1 LVLVLLGFAVAAAV
15 GGAAAA
21 YNLAPAEGNA
31 ALGRATHSLEFEEP
45 EPQGLAIDIAAA
57 DGWFDTVDF
66 IGRRYFTVPG
76 LFDPIELRSQDP
88 LGSLS
93 APMLTLVEGRY
104 PSADDEMAVTD
115 GTSETLGVT
124 LDASVELGGTRWVVV
139 GVVENP
145 SNLNDE
151 FALISPGITTGL
163 ESATML
169 VGGGQDRAESFRPP
183 SGANAVV
190 AGRPENEGLVAA
202 IGVLMAASVVLL
214 MVSLIAAAG
223 FVVVAQRRLRQLG
236 MFAAIGASVRH
247 LRLAM
252 VANGT
257 LIGAVA
263 AAVGAGVGL
272 IGWLLVVPALEP
284 VVGHRIERFNVPWW
298 LVVAA
303 VILAVTTAT
312 AAAWWPARTIA
323 RVTIVSALSGRP
335 PRPRPVRRSTT
346 LAAPFLVV
354 GLTCLALA
362 GDPLEGWGNVAL
374 LLAGT
379 VAFVLGV
386 LLVSPVAIRAG
397 SLLGRRLSVAGR
409 IAMRDLVRYQ
419 ARSGAALA
427 AIALSVGIA
436 AAVIVAASAALYSS
450 SAEGNLS
457 DAQLLVRIGEI
468 PPGGDIR
475 PIPDRSSAEVEQL
488 DSSVDEIADSLDR
501 ATVVPIDVALAPDF
515 EGFGGLPTVVLTE
528 EVEPGLNRILT
539 HLYVA
544 NPEILEHY
552 EVDLDRIGP
561 DSEVLTVEIGE
572 LFFEPMSPE
581 LVDNPVHLAPGYTS
595 LPDSFITPT
604 ALRMRG
610 WGSAR
615 AAWLVEAATPITDDQ
630 FTESREAAAAAGMT
644 VERRNDQADL
654 AALRMGATAA
664 GMLLALG
671 ILATTV
677 GLIRS
682 ESAGDLRILTATGA
696 GSSIRRRLTGAT
708 AGGLAAMGALL
719 GVAGAYLAFV
729 TFHLEDLG
737 ALSPVPVAHV
747 ALLVLGVPAL
757 AAGAGWVLA
766 GKQPDSIT
774 RHPIE

>member
-1 LVLVLLGFAVAAAV
+1 
-15 GGAAAA
+15 
-21 YNLAPAEGNA
+21 
-31 ALGRATHSLEFEEP
+31 
-45 EPQGLAIDIAAA
+45 
-57 DGWFDTVDF
+57 
-66 IGRRYFTVPG
+66 
-76 LFDPIELRSQDP
+76 
-88 LGSLS
+88 
-93 APMLTLVEGRY
+93 
-104 PSADDEMAVTD
+104 
-115 GTSETLGVT
+115 
-124 LDASVELGGTRWVVV
+124 
-139 GVVENP
+139 
-145 SNLNDE
+145 
-151 FALISPGITTGL
+151 
-163 ESATML
+163 ML
-169 VGGGQDRAESFRPP
+169 VGGAQDRAESFRPP
-183 SGANAVV
+183 SGATPVV
-190 AGRPENEGLVAA
+190 AGRPANEDVVAA
-202 IGVLMAASVVLL
+202 IGVLLAASVVLL
-214 MVSLIAAAG
+214 LVSLVAAAG
-223 FVVVAQRRLRQLG
+223 FVVVARRRLRQLG
-236 MFAAIGASVRH
+236 MFAAIGATVRH

-252 VANGT
+252 VANGA

-263 AAVGAGVGL
+263 AVIGAGIGL
-272 IGWLLVVPALEP
+272 LGWLLVVPVLEP
-284 VVGHRIERFNVPWW
+284 VVGHRIERFDVPWW

-335 PRPRPVRRSTT
+335 PRPRPVRRSAA
-346 LAAPFLVV
+346 LAAPLLVV
-354 GLTCLALA
+354 GLVCLAFA
-362 GDPLEGWGNVAL
+362 GDPLDGWGNVAL
-374 LLAGT
+374 LLVGT
-379 VAFVLGV
+379 VAFVVGV

-397 SLLGRRLSVAGR
+397 AHLGRRLSVAGR
-409 IAMRDLVRYQ
+409 IAIRDLVRYQ

-450 SAEGNLS
+450 NEEGNLS
-457 DAQLLVRIGEI
+457 DAQLMVRIGEI
-468 PPGGDIR
+468 PPRDDVR
-475 PIPDRSSAEVEQL
+475 PIPDRSNAEVEQL
-488 DSSVDEIADSLDR
+488 DDVVDGIADSLDR

-552 EVDLDRIGP
+552 EIDLDTIGP
-561 DSEVLTVEIGE
+561 DTEVLTVESGE

-581 LVDNPVHLAPGYTS
+581 LVDNPVHLVPGFTS
-595 LPDSFITPT
+595 LPNSFITPT

-610 WGSAR
+610 WDSAR

-630 FTESREAAAAAGMT
+630 FAESREAAAAAGTT
-644 VERRNDQADL
+644 VERRNDQSDL
-654 AALRMGATAA
+654 AALRTGAAA
-664 GMLLALG
+664 VGMLLALG

-696 GSSIRRRLTGAT
+696 GSRIRRRLTAAT

-719 GVAGAYLAFV
+719 GVGGAYLAFV
-729 TFHLEDLG
+729 TLHLQDLG
-737 ALSPVPVAHV
+737 SLSPVPVAHV
-747 ALLVLGVPAL
+747 ALLVLGVPTL
-757 AAGAGWVLA
+757 AAGAGWLLA

>member
-1 LVLVLLGFAVAAAV
+1 VLVLLGLAVGAAV

-31 ALGRATHSLEFEEP
+31 VFGGATHSLEFDEP
-45 EPQGLAIDIAAA
+45 EAQGLAVDIAAA
-57 DGWFDTVDF
+57 DEWFETVDV

-88 LGSLS
+88 LGPWS

-104 PSADDEMAVTD
+104 PNADNEIAVTD
-115 GTSETLGVT
+115 GTSDTLATT
-124 LDASVELGGTRWVVV
+124 LDANVELGGIPWVVV

-151 FALISPGITTGL
+151 FALIAPGITTDL

-169 VGGGQDRAESFRPP
+169 VGGGQDRTESFRPP
-183 SGANAVV
+183 SGANAAV

-214 MVSLIAAAG
+214 MVSLVAAAG

-236 MFAAIGASVRH
+236 MFAAIGATVRH

-252 VANGT
+252 VANGA

-263 AAVGAGVGL
+263 AAIGAGAGL
-272 IGWLLVVPALEP
+272 VGWLLIVPALEP
-284 VVGHRIERFNVPWW
+284 VVGHRIERFDVPWW

-303 VILAVTTAT
+303 VILAVATAT
-312 AAAWWPARTIA
+312 AAAWWPARTIV

-335 PRPRPVRRSTT
+335 PRPRPVRRSAA
-346 LAAPFLVV
+346 LAAPLLVV
-354 GLTCLALA
+354 GLACLAFG
-362 GDPLEGWGNVAL
+362 GDPLDGWGNVAL

-397 SLLGRRLSVAGR
+397 GRLGRRLSVAGR
-409 IAMRDLVRYQ
+409 IAIRDLVRYQ

-436 AAVIVAASAALYSS
+436 AAVIVASSAALYSS
-450 SAEGNLS
+450 NEEGNLS

-468 PPGGDIR
+468 PPRDDVR
-475 PIPDRSSAEVEQL
+475 PIPDRSSVEVEQL
-488 DSSVDEIADSLDR
+488 DDAVDGIADSLDR
-501 ATVVPIDVALAPDF
+501 ATVVPIDVAVASDF
-515 EGFGGLPTVVLTE
+515 EGFGGLPAVVLTE
-528 EVEPGLNRILT
+528 AVEPGLNRILT
-539 HLYVA
+539 HLYLA
-544 NPEILEHY
+544 NPEILARY
-552 EVDLDRIGP
+552 GVDLDTVGP
-561 DSEVLTVEIGE
+561 QTEVLTVERGE
-572 LFFEPMSPE
+572 LFFEPMRPE
-581 LVDNPVHLAPGYTS
+581 LVKGPEHFEPGYTS
-595 LPDSFITPT
+595 LPGSFITPS
-604 ALRMRG
+604 ALRRRG
-610 WGSAR
+610 WDSAR

-630 FTESREAAAAAGMT
+630 FAESREAAAAAGIT

-654 AALRMGATAA
+654 AALRTGATAV

-696 GSSIRRRLTGAT
+696 GSRIRRRLTAAT

-719 GVAGAYLAFV
+719 GVGGAYLAFL

-737 ALSPVPVAHV
+737 ALSPVPVTHV
-747 ALLVLGVPAL
+747 ALLVLGVPVL

>member
-1 LVLVLLGFAVAAAV
+1 LVLILLGLAVAAAV

-31 ALGRATHSLEFEEP
+31 VFGAATHSLEFDAP
-45 EPQGLAIDIAAA
+45 DRRGLAVDIPAA
-57 DGWFDTVDF
+57 GEWFDTVDV
-66 IGRRYFTVPG
+66 IGRRYATVPG

-88 LGSLS
+88 LGPLS
-93 APMLTLVEGRY
+93 TPMLTLVEGSY
-104 PSADDEMAVTD
+104 PSADGEMALTD
-115 GTSETLGVT
+115 GTSETLET
-124 LDASVELGGTRWVVV
+124 AIDATVELDGTEWKVV

-145 SNLNDE
+145 SDLNDE
-151 FALISPGITTGL
+151 FALIAPGAIDGL

-169 VGGGQDRAESFRPP
+169 VGGGQGRAESFRPP
-183 SGANAVV
+183 SGASAVV

-214 MVSLIAAAG
+214 LVSLVAAAG

-236 MFAAIGASVRH
+236 MFAAIGATVRH

-252 VANGT
+252 VANGA

-263 AAVGAGVGL
+263 AAVGAGIGL
-272 IGWLLVVPALEP
+272 IGWLLLVPALETA
-284 VVGHRIERFNVPWW
+284 VGHRIERFDVPWW
-298 LVVAA
+298 LVVTA

-312 AAAWWPARTIA
+312 AAAWWPARTID

-335 PRPRPVRRSTT
+335 PRPRPVRRSAA
-346 LAAPFLVV
+346 LAAPLLAV
-354 GLTCLALA
+354 GVACLAFA
-362 GDPLEGWGNVAL
+362 GDPLDGWGNVAL
-374 LLAGT
+374 LLVGT

-386 LLVSPVAIRAG
+386 LLVSPLAIRAG
-397 SLLGRRLSVAGR
+397 ARLSRRLSVAER
-409 IAMRDLVRYQ
+409 IAIRDLVRYQ

-427 AIALSVGIA
+427 AITLSIGIA
-436 AAVIVAASAALYSS
+436 AAVILAASAALYSS
-450 SAEGNLS
+450 SDGGNLS

-468 PPGGDIR
+468 PPSGDIR

-488 DSSVDEIADSLDR
+488 DDAVDEIADSLDQT
-501 ATVVPIDVALAPDF
+501 TVVPIDVALAPDF
-515 EGFGGLPTVVLTE
+515 EGFGGLPAVVLTE

-539 HLYVA
+539 YLFVA
-544 NPEILEHY
+544 NPGILQHY
-552 EVDLDRIGP
+552 EVDLDTIGP
-561 DSEVLTVEIGE
+561 ETEVLTVESGE

-581 LVDNPVHLAPGYTS
+581 LVDNPVPLAQGFTS
-595 LPDSFITPT
+595 LPGSFITPT
-604 ALRMRG
+604 ALGMRG
-610 WGSAR
+610 WDSAR

-630 FTESREAAAAAGMT
+630 FAESREAAAAAGLT
-644 VERRNDQADL
+644 VERRDDQADL
-654 AALRMGATAA
+654 AALRTGAAA
-664 GMLLALG
+664 VGMLLALG

-696 GSSIRRRLTGAT
+696 GSSIRRRLTAAT
-708 AGGLAAMGALL
+708 SGGLAAMGALL
-719 GVAGAYLAFV
+719 GVGGAYLAFL
-729 TFHLEDLG
+729 TFHLEDLA

-747 ALLVLGVPAL
+747 ALLMLGVPAL
-757 AAGAGWVLA
+757 AAGAGWILA

>member
-1 LVLVLLGFAVAAAV
+1 LVLVLLGLAVAAAV

-31 ALGRATHSLEFEEP
+31 AFGGATHSLEFDDP
-45 EPQGLAIDIAAA
+45 EAQALAVDIPAAK
-57 DGWFDTVDF
+57 GWFDMVDV

-88 LGSLS
+88 LGPLS
-93 APMLTLVEGRY
+93 APMLALVEGRY
-104 PSADDEMAVTD
+104 PSADREMAVTD
-115 GTSETLGVT
+115 GTSDTLGANLEAT
-124 LDASVELGGTRWVVV
+124 VELGDTRWVVV

-151 FALISPGITTGL
+151 FALIAPGITTDL

-183 SGANAVV
+183 SGADAVV
-190 AGRPENEGLVAA
+190 AGRPENEGLMAA
-202 IGVLMAASVVLL
+202 VGVLMAACVVLL
-214 MVSLIAAAG
+214 MVSLVAAAG

-236 MFAAIGASVRH
+236 MFAAIGATVRH

-252 VANGT
+252 VANGA

-263 AAVGAGVGL
+263 AVTGAGIGL
-272 IGWLLVVPALEP
+272 AGWLLVVPALEP
-284 VVGHRIERFNVPWW
+284 VVGHRIERFDVPWW

-303 VILAVTTAT
+303 VILAVATAT
-312 AAAWWPARTIA
+312 AAAWWPARALA

-335 PRPRPVRRSTT
+335 PRPRPVRRSAA
-346 LAAPFLVV
+346 LAAPLVAV
-354 GLTCLALA
+354 GLACLALA
-362 GDPLEGWGNVAL
+362 GDPLDGWGNVAL

-379 VAFVLGV
+379 VVFAFGV

-397 SLLGRRLSVAGR
+397 ARLGRRLSVAGR
-409 IAMRDLVRYQ
+409 IAIRDLARYQ

-427 AIALSVGIA
+427 AIGLSVGIA
-436 AAVIVAASAALYSS
+436 AAVIVVSSAALYSS
-450 SAEGNLS
+450 NEEGNLS

-468 PPGGDIR
+468 PPRDDVR
-475 PIPDRSSAEVEQL
+475 PIPDRSRSEVEQL
-488 DSSVDEIADSLDR
+488 DDAVDEIADSLDR
-501 ATVVPIDVALAPDF
+501 ATVVPIDVAVASDF
-515 EGFGGLPTVVLTE
+515 EGFGGLPAVVLTE
-528 EVEPGLNRILT
+528 AVEPGLNRILT
-539 HLYVA
+539 YLYVA
-544 NPEILEHY
+544 NLEVLEHY
-552 EVDLDRIGP
+552 GVDLETVAP
-561 DSEVLTVEIGE
+561 ETEVLTVERGE
-572 LFFEPMSPE
+572 LFFEPMRPE
-581 LVDNPVHLAPGYTS
+581 LVKGPGHLEPGYSS
-595 LPDSFITPT
+595 LPGSFITPS
-604 ALRMRG
+604 ALSRRG
-610 WGSAR
+610 WDSVR

-630 FTESREAAAAAGMT
+630 FAESREAAAAAGIT
-644 VERRNDQADL
+644 VERRDDQADL
-654 AALRMGATAA
+654 AALRIGATAV
-664 GMLLALG
+664 GTLLALG

-696 GSSIRRRLTGAT
+696 GSRIRRRLTAAT
-708 AGGLAAMGALL
+708 AGGLAVMGALL
-719 GVAGAYLAFV
+719 GVGGAYLALLA
-729 TFHLEDLG
+729 FHLEDLG
-737 ALSPVPVAHV
+737 ALSPMPVAHV

-757 AAGAGWVLA
+757 AAGAGWMLA

>member
-1 LVLVLLGFAVAAAV
+1 VLVLLGLAVAAAV

-31 ALGRATHSLEFEEP
+31 EFGAATHSLEFDAP
-45 EPQGLAIDIAAA
+45 DRRGLAVDIPAAG
-57 DGWFDTVDF
+57 GWFDTVDV
-66 IGRRYFTVPG
+66 IGRRYATVPG

-88 LGSLS
+88 LGPFS

-104 PSADDEMAVTD
+104 PSADGEMALTD
-115 GTSETLGVT
+115 GASETLET
-124 LDASVELGGTRWVVV
+124 TIDATVELGGTNWTVV

-145 SNLNDE
+145 SDLNDE
-151 FALISPGITTGL
+151 FALIAPGAIDGL

-202 IGVLMAASVVLL
+202 IGVLLAGSVVLL
-214 MVSLIAAAG
+214 LVSLVAAAG

-236 MFAAIGASVRH
+236 MFAAIGATVRH

-252 VANGT
+252 VANGA

-263 AAVGAGVGL
+263 AAVGAGIGL
-272 IGWLLVVPALEP
+272 IGWLLLVPALEP
-284 VVGHRIERFNVPWW
+284 VVGHRIERFDVPWW

-303 VILAVTTAT
+303 VILGVTTAT

-335 PRPRPVRRSTT
+335 PRPRPVRRSAA
-346 LAAPFLVV
+346 LAVPFLVV
-354 GLTCLALA
+354 GLACLALA
-362 GDPLEGWGNVAL
+362 GDPLDGWGHVTL
-374 LLAGT
+374 LLVGT

-386 LLVSPVAIRAG
+386 LLVSPLAIRAG
-397 SLLGRRLSVAGR
+397 ARLGRRFSVAGR
-409 IAMRDLVRYQ
+409 IAIRDLVRYH

-427 AIALSVGIA
+427 AIALSIGIA
-436 AAVIVAASAALYSS
+436 AAVILAASAALYSS

-457 DAQLLVRIGEI
+457 AAQLLVRIGEI
-468 PPGGDIR
+468 PPSGDIR
-475 PIPDRSSAEVEQL
+475 PIPDRSEAEVEEL
-488 DSSVDEIADSLDR
+488 DSLVDEIAGSLDR
-501 ATVVPIDVALAPDF
+501 ATVVPIDVAVASDF
-515 EGFGGLPTVVLTE
+515 EGFGGLPAVVLTE

-539 HLYVA
+539 YLFVA

-552 EVDLDRIGP
+552 GVDLDTIGP
-561 DSEVLTVEIGE
+561 ETEVLTVESGE

-581 LVDNPVHLAPGYTS
+581 LVDNPTPLAQGFTS

-604 ALRMRG
+604 ALRVRG
-610 WGSAR
+610 WDSAR

-630 FTESREAAAAAGMT
+630 FAESREAAAAAGIT

-654 AALRMGATAA
+654 AALRTGAAA
-664 GMLLALG
+664 VGMLLALG

-677 GLIRS
+677 GLIRT

-696 GSSIRRRLTGAT
+696 GSSIRRRLTAAT

-719 GVAGAYLAFV
+719 GVGGAYLAFL

-737 ALSPVPVAHV
+737 SLSPVPVAHV
-747 ALLVLGVPAL
+747 ALLVLGVPTL
-757 AAGAGWVLA
+757 AAGAGWLLA